1 MKFLPLC
8 LLFVSFFG
16 HAQPADT
23 AIYPCRTAFP
33 TDHLFGPILLD
44 PLQSQTYGSVLPV
57 YTTDR
62 TRYPGSIVPFAFGTQ
77 KPFLRKERWSRKA
90 GVVRAR
96 EWALDVAS
104 FTQFEVYYDA
114 TLKKQKRQLV
124 NTDYRV
130 GISYNVR
137 RGAGTWR
144 FRLYHISSHLG
155 DDYIIRNQIP
165 YYLPN
170 AVNYELIDA
179 TYSRLFTNGLRV
191 YGGAGIVLRDP
202 DERKPIS
209 GQLGFFYRNP
219 SQRAVRF
226 IGGVDIKVWQQT
238 NFQPGIKA
246 GAGFELGRAG
256 LRSAASGRAASGHSG
271 NPFTLIV
278 EGYSGFRPYSLYESQ
293 TVNWLGVGLYLNP
306 F

>member
-1 MKFLPLC
+1 MRLIA
-8 LLFVSFFG
+8 LLFLYTPWLC
-16 HAQPADT
+16 AQPAHDT
-23 AIYPCRTAFP
+23 TTTSYPRKTAFP
-33 TDHLFGPILLD
+33 TDHLFAPILLD
-44 PLQSQTYGSVLPV
+44 PLQAQTYGAALPV
-57 YTTDR
+57 YNTDGS
-62 TRYPGSIVPFAFGTQ
+62 RYPGTIVPFAFGTQ
-77 KPFLRKERWSRKA
+77 KPFLRKERWSGRV

-170 AVNYELIDA
+170 SVNYELIDA
-179 TYSRLFTNGLRV
+179 TYSRLFTNGLRL
-191 YGGAGIVLRDP
+191 YGGAGIVPRDP

-219 SQRAVRF
+219 TQRAVRF
-226 IGGVDIKVWQQT
+226 IGGVDVKVWQQT

-246 GAGFELGRAG
+246 GAGFELGR
-256 LRSAASGRAASGHSG
+256 G
-271 NPFTLIV
+271 NPFTLII
-278 EGYSGFRPYSLYESQ
+278 EGYSGFRPYSLYEYQ
-293 TVNWLGVGLYLNP
+293 TVNWVGLGLYLNP

>member
-1 MKFLPLC
+1 MRFFYIFLLYTPL
-8 LLFVSFFG
+8 LY
-16 HAQPADT
+16 AQPADDT
-23 AIYPCRTAFP
+23 TNYPRKTAFP
-33 TDHLFGPILLD
+33 ADHLFEPILLD
-44 PLQSQTYGSVLPV
+44 PLQSQTYGGVLPV
-57 YTTDR
+57 YTTDGA
-62 TRYPGSIVPFAFGTQ
+62 RYPGSIVPFAFGTQ
-77 KPFLRKERWSRKA
+77 KPFLRKEKFLSRS
-90 GVVRAR
+90 GIVRAR

-114 TLKKQKRQLV
+114 ALKKQKRQLV

-165 YYLPN
+165 FYLPN
-170 AVNYELIDA
+170 SVNYELIDA
-179 TYSRLFTNGLRV
+179 TYSRLFTNGLRL
-191 YGGAGIVLRDP
+191 YGGAGIVPRDP

-219 SQRAVRF
+219 TRRTMRF
-226 IGGVDIKVWQQT
+226 VSGVDVKVWQQT
-238 NFQPGIKA
+238 NFQPGVKV
-246 GAGFELGRAG
+246 GAGFELGR
-256 LRSAASGRAASGHSG
+256 SG

-278 EGYSGFRPYSLYESQ
+278 EGYSGFRPYSLYEYQ